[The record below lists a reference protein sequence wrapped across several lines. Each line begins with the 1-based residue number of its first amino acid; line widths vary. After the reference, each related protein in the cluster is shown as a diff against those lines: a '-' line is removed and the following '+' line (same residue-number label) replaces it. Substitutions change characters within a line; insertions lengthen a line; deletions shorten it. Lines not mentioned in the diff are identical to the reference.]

1 MSVFRGGVGQGC
13 KLESESHRTA
23 SGGGGGGGTDEWKDR
38 HFEKGYLFFV
48 FLDAVLETSFLE
60 EEKHSPLA
68 STMHFSLE
76 LV

>member
-1 MSVFRGGVGQGC
+1 MQAGIRIPQDSQWR
-13 KLESESHRTA
+13 KR
-23 SGGGGGGGTDEWKDR
+23 GGGGTHEWKDR